1 MAISATTQA
10 STTNV
15 TAAGSVKATPDKYT
29 ALGEFLGTADINK
42 PQVRELFVKT
52 FGDQGITGFLT
63 LTGATKN
70 AGQADQIEW
79 FEEKRRHRKAKL
91 VDASGVFVGGSA
103 GVTFGLGS
111 SGAYV
116 PQRYD
121 VLMNTADGARFIVS
135 EVSNSYT
142 ATGGTAKLVAIGSSG
157 YTETVTTTNELAIL
171 GNMYPQGSNQPS
183 FFVEPGYTR
192 RQNPFMIIK
201 EKYEV
206 TGSQATNIGYVN
218 TGNGDYRWFMY
229 GESEA
234 RARYMDKR
242 ELMMLFAKQDNNLVS
257 STDGLAGSEGYI
269 SAVESRGN
277 VYSGSFEGFADI
289 DLIITELDKQGAPSE
304 YAMYLNRAFEL
315 NIDDMLAQGI
325 ATQVTAGLPGQF
337 GAFNNSA
344 DLAVQLGFKSF
355 TRGGYTF
362 HKHTWKLLNDPT
374 LLAGSKYAG
383 VMIPMSQVA
392 DARTGVKSP
401 ALEMNYKAS
410 NGYSRELEHWV
421 TGGGVL
427 GYTNNGT
434 DGKDVAT
441 FHYRSE
447 VNLIT
452 RAANQHFVLKTA

>member
-10 STTNV
+10 STTNA

-29 ALGEFLGTADINK
+29 ALGDFLGTADINK

-79 FEEKRRHRKAKL
+79 FEEKRRHRKVRSTVSETFA
-91 VDASGVFVGGSA
+91 GGS
-103 GVTFGLGS
+103 GPTCGFGTAA
-111 SGAYV
+111 GAYV
-116 PQRYD
+116 PQLYD
-121 VLMNTADGARFIVS
+121 VLMKVDDGQRFLIQS
-135 EVSNSYT
+135 VSNNT
-142 ATGGTAKLVAIGSSG
+142 ATGLSANLISIGSSG
-157 YTETVTTTNELAIL
+157 YTGTIAADEELILL

-183 FFVEPGYTR
+183 LFVEPGYTR
-192 RQNPFMIIK
+192 RQNPFMIVK

-234 RARYMDKR
+234 RARFMDKR
-242 ELMMLFAKQDNNLVS
+242 ELMMLFAKTQNDMAGDG
-257 STDGLAGSEGYI
+257 TGLAGSEGYI
-269 SAVESRGN
+269 SAIESRGN

-289 DLIITELDKQGAPSE
+289 DLIIAELDKQGAPSE

-362 HKHTWKLLNDPT
+362 HKHSWKLLNDPT

>member
-1 MAISATTQA
+1 MALSATQNA
-10 STTNV
+10 STSNV
-15 TAAGSVKATPDKYT
+15 ITAGSVKATPDKYT

-79 FEEKRRHRKAKL
+79 FEEKRRHRKARTSAA
-91 VDASGVFVGGSA
+91 VTFSGGVGTALFVG
-103 GVTFGLGS
+103 T

-116 PQRYD
+116 PQQYD
-121 VLMNTADGARFIVS
+121 VLMNTADGARYMVTGLS
-135 EVSNSYT
+135 ALYVAS
-142 ATGGTAKLVAIGSSG
+142 GGTATLTAIGDSSYAQAPG
-157 YTETVTTTNELAIL
+157 ANTEFAIL
-171 GNMYPQGSNQPS
+171 GNMYPQGSNQPN

-192 RQNPFMIIK
+192 RQNPFMIVK

-242 ELMMLFAKQDNNLVS
+242 ELMLLFAKQANDLVS

-277 VYSGSFEGFADI
+277 IYTGSFEGFSDI
-289 DLIITELDKQGAPSE
+289 DLIIAELDKQGAPAE
-304 YAMYLNRAFEL
+304 YAMYLNRTFEL

-362 HKHTWKLLNDPT
+362 HKHSWKLLNDPT

-427 GYTNNGT
+427 GYTNNGS

>member
-1 MAISATTQA
+1 MALTDTQKA
-10 STTNV
+10 STTNQNSV
-15 TAAGSVKATPDKYT
+15 GTVKATPDKYT
-29 ALGEFLGTADINK
+29 ALGDFLGTADINK

-79 FEEKRRHRKAKL
+79 FEEKRRHRKARL
-91 VDASGVFVGGSA
+91 SA
-103 GVTFGLGS
+103 NATFS
-111 SGAYV
+111 SGAVTASFNNDENAYM
-116 PQRYD
+116 PQQYD
-121 VLMNTADGARFIVS
+121 VLMNTANGERYLVTGASGSVTPS
-135 EVSNSYT
+135 SGSYGLKIIGST
-142 ATGGTAKLVAIGSSG
+142 ATTALTNDQELV
-157 YTETVTTTNELAIL
+157 IL
-171 GNMYPQGSNQPS
+171 GNMYPQGSNQPT
-183 FFVEPGYTR
+183 FYVEPGYTR
-192 RQNPFMIIK
+192 RWNPFMIVK

-234 RARYMDKR
+234 RARFMDKR
-242 ELMMLFAKQDNNLVS
+242 ELMMLFAKQENDLVDA
-257 STDGLAGSEGYI
+257 TNGLAGSEGYI

-289 DLIITELDKQGAPSE
+289 DLIIAELDKQGAPAE
-304 YAMYLNRAFEL
+304 YAMYLNRTFEL

-362 HKHTWKLLNDPT
+362 HKHSWKLLNDPT
-374 LLAGSKYAG
+374 L
-383 VMIPMSQVA
+383 PMSQVA

>member
-1 MAISATTQA
+1 MALSATQNA
-10 STTNV
+10 STNNA

-29 ALGEFLGTADINK
+29 ALGDFLGTADINK

-79 FEEKRRHRKAKL
+79 FEEKRRHRKVRSAL
-91 VDASGVFVGGSA
+91 AETFAGGTGPACAFDSE
-103 GVTFGLGS
+103 

-116 PQRYD
+116 PQLYD
-121 VLMNTADGARFIVS
+121 VLMKVDDGQRFLIQSVTS
-135 EVSNSYT
+135 SS
-142 ATGGTAKLVAIGSSG
+142 ATGLSGNLVAIGATGYSG
-157 YTETVTTTNELAIL
+157 TIADNEELILL
-171 GNMYPQGSNQPS
+171 GNMYPQGVNQPS
-183 FFVEPGYTR
+183 LFVEPGYTR
-192 RQNPFMIIK
+192 RQNPFMIVK

-234 RARYMDKR
+234 RARFMDKR
-242 ELMMLFAKQDNNLVS
+242 ELMMLFAKTQNDLVS
-257 STDGLAGSEGYI
+257 STEGLAGSEGYI

-277 VYSGSFEGFADI
+277 VYSGSFEGFSDI
-289 DLIITELDKQGAPSE
+289 DLIIAELDKQGAPSE
-304 YAMYLNRAFEL
+304 YAMYLNRTFEL
-315 NIDDMLAQGI
+315 NIDDMLASGL

-337 GAFNNSA
+337 GAFNNNA

-362 HKHTWKLLNDPT
+362 HKHSWKLLNDPT

-447 VNLIT
+447 INLIT
-452 RAANQHFVLKTA
+452 RAANQHVVLKTA

>member
-1 MAISATTQA
+1 MALSATQNA
-10 STTNV
+10 STTNA

-29 ALGEFLGTADINK
+29 ALGDFLGTADINK

-79 FEEKRRHRKAKL
+79 FEEKRRHRKVRSA
-91 VDASGVFVGGSA
+91 VEEVFASGTGPACAFDSE
-103 GVTFGLGS
+103 

-116 PQRYD
+116 PQIYD
-121 VLMNTADGARFIVS
+121 VLMKVSDGQRFLIQS
-135 EVSNSYT
+135 TTSSS
-142 ATGGTAKLVAIGSSG
+142 ATGLSGNLVAIGATSYSG
-157 YTETVTTTNELAIL
+157 TIADNEELILL

-183 FFVEPGYTR
+183 LFVEPGYTR
-192 RQNPFMIIK
+192 RQNPFMIVK

-234 RARYMDKR
+234 RARFMDKR
-242 ELMMLFAKQDNNLVS
+242 ELMMLFAKTQNDMAGDG
-257 STDGLAGSEGYI
+257 TGLAGSEGYI

-277 VYSGSFEGFADI
+277 IYTGSFEGFSDI
-289 DLIITELDKQGAPSE
+289 DLIIAELDKQGAPSE

-362 HKHTWKLLNDPT
+362 HKHSWKLLNDPT

-410 NGYSRELEHWV
+410 NGYSREMEHWV

>member
-1 MAISATTQA
+1 MALSATQNA
-10 STTNV
+10 STTNAI
-15 TAAGSVKATPDKYT
+15 AAGSVKATPDKYT

-79 FEEKRRHRKAKL
+79 FEEKRRHRKARL
-91 VDASGVFVGGSA
+91 SATATFVAGAITASFNDDDSA
-103 GVTFGLGS
+103 
-111 SGAYV
+111 YM
-116 PQRYD
+116 PQQYD
-121 VLMNTADGARFIVS
+121 VLMNTANGERYLVTGASGSVTPAAG
-135 EVSNSYT
+135 SYGLKIIGST
-142 ATGGTAKLVAIGSSG
+142 ATTVLADNAELV
-157 YTETVTTTNELAIL
+157 IL

-183 FFVEPGYTR
+183 LFVEPGYTR
-192 RQNPFMIIK
+192 RQNPFMIVK

-234 RARYMDKR
+234 RARFMDKR
-242 ELMMLFAKQDNNLVS
+242 ELMMLFAKQQNDLVS
-257 STDGLAGSEGYI
+257 GTDGLAGSEGYI
-269 SAVESRGN
+269 SAVENRGN

-289 DLIITELDKQGAPSE
+289 DLIIAELDKQGAPSE

-362 HKHTWKLLNDPT
+362 HKHSWKLLNDPT

-410 NGYSRELEHWV
+410 NGYSREMEHWV

>member
-1 MAISATTQA
+1 MALSATQNA
-10 STTNV
+10 STSNV
-15 TAAGSVKATPDKYT
+15 ITAGSVKATPDKYT

-79 FEEKRRHRKAKL
+79 FEEKRRHRKARSSAA
-91 VDASGVFVGGSA
+91 VTFSSGVATALFVG
-103 GVTFGLGS
+103 T

-116 PQRYD
+116 PQQYD
-121 VLMNTADGARFIVS
+121 VLMNTADGARYMVTGLS
-135 EVSNSYT
+135 SSYV
-142 ATGGTAKLVAIGSSG
+142 ATGGTATLTAIGDG
-157 YTETVTTTNELAIL
+157 AYAQAPVANTEFAIL

-192 RQNPFMIIK
+192 RQNPFMIVK

-242 ELMMLFAKQDNNLVS
+242 ELMLLFAKQASDLAG

-277 VYSGSFEGFADI
+277 IYTGSFEGFADI
-289 DLIITELDKQGAPSE
+289 DLIIAELDKQGAPAE
-304 YAMYLNRAFEL
+304 YAMYLNRTFEL

-344 DLAVQLGFKSF
+344 DLAIQLGFKSF

-362 HKHTWKLLNDPT
+362 HKHSWKLLNDPT
-374 LLAGSKYAG
+374 LLSGSKYAG

>member
-1 MAISATTQA
+1 MALSATQNA
-10 STTNV
+10 STTNA

-29 ALGEFLGTADINK
+29 ALGDFLGTADINK

-79 FEEKRRHRKAKL
+79 FEEKRRHRKVRSAL
-91 VDASGVFVGGSA
+91 AETFAGGTGPLCAFDAE
-103 GVTFGLGS
+103 

-116 PQRYD
+116 PQIYD
-121 VLMNTADGARFIVS
+121 VLMKVDDGQRFLIQS
-135 EVSNSYT
+135 TTLSS
-142 ATGGTAKLVAIGSSG
+142 ATGLSGNLVAIGATTYSG
-157 YTETVTTTNELAIL
+157 TIADNEELILL

-183 FFVEPGYTR
+183 LFVEPGYTR
-192 RQNPFMIIK
+192 RQNPFMIVK

-234 RARYMDKR
+234 RARFMDKR
-242 ELMMLFAKQDNNLVS
+242 ELMMLFAKTQNDMAGDG
-257 STDGLAGSEGYI
+257 TGLAGSEGYI

-277 VYSGSFEGFADI
+277 VYSGSFEGFSDI
-289 DLIITELDKQGAPSE
+289 DLIIAELDKQGAPSE

-362 HKHTWKLLNDPT
+362 HKHSWKLLNDPT

-410 NGYSRELEHWV
+410 NGYSREMEHWV

>member
-1 MAISATTQA
+1 M
-10 STTNV
+10 
-15 TAAGSVKATPDKYT
+15 
-29 ALGEFLGTADINK
+29 
-42 PQVRELFVKT
+42 PQ
-52 FGDQGITGFLT
+52 Q
-63 LTGATKN
+63 
-70 AGQADQIEW
+70 
-79 FEEKRRHRKAKL
+79 
-91 VDASGVFVGGSA
+91 
-103 GVTFGLGS
+103 
-111 SGAYV
+111 
-116 PQRYD
+116 YD
-121 VLMNTADGARFIVS
+121 VLMNTANDERYLVTGASGAVTPAAGLYGLKIIGS
-135 EVSNSYT
+135 T
-142 ATGGTAKLVAIGSSG
+142 ATTALADNTELV
-157 YTETVTTTNELAIL
+157 IL

-183 FFVEPGYTR
+183 LFVEPGYTR
-192 RQNPFMIIK
+192 RQNPFMIVK

-234 RARYMDKR
+234 RARFMDKR
-242 ELMMLFAKQDNNLVS
+242 ELMMLFAKQQNDLVS
-257 STDGLAGSEGYI
+257 ATDGLAGSEGYI
-269 SAVESRGN
+269 SAVENRGN
-277 VYSGSFEGFADI
+277 IYTGSFEGFADI
-289 DLIITELDKQGAPSE
+289 DLIIAELDKQGAPSE

-362 HKHTWKLLNDPT
+362 HKHSWKLLNDPT

-410 NGYSRELEHWV
+410 NGYSREMEHWV